1 MLSAF
6 FILLLTY
13 SFVSAE
19 PEHFYPKAQTSFTK
33 DPSSFTQGFAYHQSL
48 IYEAS
53 GGYGKSYVKKWD
65 HYSQREISRL
75 NLPRHYFAEGL
86 TRCADRWYLTTW
98 KAQEVFEIDN
108 ELTSLKSL
116 WRLPYEGWG
125 LSCYKGQ
132 LIHTDGSNTLRWLKP
147 QDGSVIKSVTL
158 SESPNIWDKL
168 NESEVIG
175 DFLLINRWYT
185 FEILILDLK
194 TDQLIEVWHLDEI
207 TQNLSPQQKSRMDS
221 MNGIAW
227 NHIEKQ
233 LLITG
238 KLWPVMYQLQIP
250 TKSALQKA
258 LLK

>member
-19 PEHFYPKAQTSFTK
+19 PLHLYPKAQGSFKK

-53 GGYGKSYVKKWD
+53 GGYGKSYVKRWD
-65 HYSQREISRL
+65 PYSQREISRL

-98 KAQEVFEIDN
+98 KAQEVFGVDD

-125 LSCYKGQ
+125 LSCYKDQ
-132 LIHTDGSNTLRWLKP
+132 LIHTDGSNILRWLKP
-147 QDGSVIKSVTL
+147 DDGSVIKSISL
-158 SESPNIWDKL
+158 SENANHWNKL
-168 NESEVIG
+168 NESEVVG
-175 DFLLINRWYT
+175 DFILINRWYS
-185 FEILILDLK
+185 FEILVFDLK
-194 TDQLIEVWHLDEI
+194 KDRLIEVWHLDDI
-207 TQNLSPQQKSRMDS
+207 TQNLSPQQKSSLDS

-227 NHIEKQ
+227 NQVEKQ

-238 KLWPVMYQLQIP
+238 KLWPVVYELQIP
-250 TKSALQKA
+250 KQSAIYKA
-258 LLK
+258 VLK